1 LNSNS
6 ILKTLAST
14 VHQKIFWTSHVP
26 LLRQLEYTI
35 KFDFKLTQY
44 KKIKLKKIQVIKIKI
59 KMKKINK
66 PDKSLHNTI
75 TIYSD
80 IPSGVSVTV
89 IL

>member
-1 LNSNS
+1 
-6 ILKTLAST
+6 
-14 VHQKIFWTSHVP
+14 
-26 LLRQLEYTI
+26 
-35 KFDFKLTQY
+35 
-44 KKIKLKKIQVIKIKI
+44 
-59 KMKKINK
+59 MKKINK